1 MEFGRVPYI
10 EKINFSLPAD
20 AVMTGQV
27 LAQAV
32 REGPGTIRCYVGGTG
47 WGQPNWLGKVYPRGT
62 KPKDFL
68 QQYASQFN
76 SIELN
81 ALWYNLQPKPVI
93 EKWASQ
99 VDTQFRFCP
108 KISNTISHELQ
119 LENAAHDTA
128 LFVDHMQSFGITLG
142 PSFLQLSERF
152 DPRRAAILQSYLSI
166 LPRDF
171 RVCVELRHEDWFAGP
186 AAAAAAR
193 ETAATA
199 ARETS
204 AAAAREISAAA
215 TRETWDQFFEY
226 GIGTVITDT
235 PGRRD
240 VLHMRLTAP
249 FAFIRYVGNSLD
261 PTDFVRIDAWADR
274 IRTWIGKGLREVYFF
289 VHDHEERFSPELCS
303 YAIGQF
309 NQKCGVDLKPPRLLN
324 GEPPATNLTLF

>member
-1 MEFGRVPYI
+1 V
-10 EKINFSLPAD
+10 
-20 AVMTGQV
+20 
-27 LAQAV
+27 
-32 REGPGTIRCYVGGTG
+32 GTVETAPLRFYVGGTG
-47 WGQPNWLGKVYPRGT
+47 WGQPHWVGKVYPMGT

-68 QQYASQFN
+68 VRYGRQFN

-81 ALWYNLQPKPVI
+81 ALWYNLQPKSVI
-93 EKWASQ
+93 EKWAAQ
-99 VDTQFRFCP
+99 VDTKFRFCP
-108 KISNTISHELQ
+108 KVSNTISHELQ
-119 LENAAHDTA
+119 LENAAHDTG

-152 DPRRAAILQSYLSI
+152 DPRRAHILQDYLRI

-171 RVCVELRHEDWFAGP
+171 RACVELRHEDWFGD
-186 AAAAAAR
+186 AAA
-193 ETAATA
+193 
-199 ARETS
+199 S
-204 AAAAREISAAA
+204 AA
-215 TRETWDQFFEY
+215 TRETWDMFYEY

-289 VHDHEERFSPELCS
+289 VHDHEERFSPELCG
-303 YAIGQF
+303 YAIEQF
-309 NQKCGVDLKPPRLLN
+309 NLKCGTELKPPRLLN
-324 GEPPATNLTLF
+324 AEPPATNLTLF